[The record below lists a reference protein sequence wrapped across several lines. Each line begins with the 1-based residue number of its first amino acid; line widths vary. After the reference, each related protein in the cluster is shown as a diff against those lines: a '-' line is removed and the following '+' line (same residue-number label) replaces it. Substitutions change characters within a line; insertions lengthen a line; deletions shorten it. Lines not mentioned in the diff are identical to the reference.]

1 MGFETRFNKFAGLL
15 NYLTVHLIIALVV
28 FLVRLGDKSFLTYY
42 RSRIFAERRWLQKV
56 KSRAP
61 WLEHTRARALRFILT
76 RGQNY
81 IVRADNYGKTVTG

>member
-42 RSRIFAERRWLQKV
+42 RSRIFAERRWLQRL
-56 KSRAP
+56 RAERRGLNTLGP
-61 WLEHTRARALRFILT
+61 EHCGL
-76 RGQNY
+76 Y
-81 IVRADNYGKTVTG
+81 